1 MNAGEGCRA
10 VASQLVAPEREARRR
25 KRRGGGPV
33 LSANELRLGKP
44 LSVLRAS
51 IGVRLRDTPKRSNR
65 RRQELPMPL
74 PPSLRNVPTSRAPGG
89 IQRRFYIHRSG
100 MRVALNLCHG
110 RRQAPCLRSEKRRSE
125 AEVLRRPHTRC
136 KRENRAP

>member
-65 RRQELPMPL
+65 RRQKLPT
-74 PPSLRNVPTSRAPGG
+74 LRVPKNLTTFFPEILATSR
-89 IQRRFYIHRSG
+89 
-100 MRVALNLCHG
+100 
-110 RRQAPCLRSEKRRSE
+110 
-125 AEVLRRPHTRC
+125 
-136 KRENRAP
+136 